1 MTYSIETQR
10 ELLQP
15 SWIEYLSYSSMKELR
30 NNELLFFKKYINYE
44 FDNNIRL
51 STIIGKCCHHALE
64 LFYTDIEE
72 NKALYHSD
80 FDFLFE
86 KVSKFAKDYAF
97 EEYLQKYQKP
107 PHFWNSQ
114 AMISFGGYDDL
125 RKQVDEYKA
134 LLDEVKGIDD
144 TSLFD
149 DKKKEVKDMETAIKK
164 TIEKHKKKD
173 EKLDNFINWW
183 KEWSIEKIMTGI
195 EWGLKN
201 WFSQVYPKIIDWKL
215 IGTEYNRTLP
225 VTDMEWKELVLPL
238 KVIIDVLF
246 ETPEGDIVIVDWKFK
261 SQLKSDEYEFSPEY
275 DMQWSTYFY
284 GVVAWL
290 DQVPTK
296 ALFIE
301 VKPSQQKAPYFKQPE
316 LRDMCDENG
325 IDRATGNNGKY
336 MTNDMM
342 TAELIAQGVLEL
354 APIVNEYTVDFQKRH
369 YVLDMW
375 QVFYNQ
381 TIKRLM
387 ELLVENDEFVP
398 NIFDG
403 NFGGW
408 VIAYQEW
415 MQEYTQKDVIK
426 VFDPNDVVDL

>member
-1 MTYSIETQR
+1 MTNIEIQR
-10 ELLQP
+10 ELLQW

-44 FDNNIRL
+44 YDNKIWL
-51 STIIGKCCHHALE
+51 STAIGKCCHHALE
-64 LFYTDIEE
+64 LFYTDIET
-72 NKALYHSD
+72 NKPLYHSD
-80 FDFLFE
+80 FPFLLE
-86 KVSKFAKDYAF
+86 KVTKFAKDYAK
-97 EEYLQKYQKP
+97 EEYLQKNQKP
-107 PHFWNSQ
+107 WHFWNTQS
-114 AMISFGGYDDL
+114 MLEFGGYDDL
-125 RKQVDEYKA
+125 RKQVDQYKA

-144 TSLFD
+144 TSLFE
-149 DKKKEVKDMETAIKK
+149 DKKLEVAEMETNIKK

-173 EKLDNFINWW
+173 EKLDDFINWW

-215 IGTEYNRTLP
+215 LGTEYNRTLP
-225 VTDMEWKELVLPL
+225 VQDIEWNDLVLPL

-261 SQLKSDEYEFSPEY
+261 GTLMSDEYEFSPEY
-275 DMQWSTYFY
+275 DMQWATYFHW
-284 GVVAWL
+284 VVAWL
-290 DQVPTK
+290 EQVPTK

-301 VKPSQQKAPYFKQPE
+301 VKPSEQKAPYYKQPE
-316 LRDMCDENG
+316 LRDMCDEHW
-325 IDRATGNNGKY
+325 IDWATGNNGKY

-342 TAELIAQGVLEL
+342 TAELIKQWKLEL
-354 APIVNEYTVDFQKRH
+354 APVINEYTVDFQKRY
-369 YVLDMW
+369 YVLEMW
-375 QVFYNQ
+375 QKFYNQ

-387 ELLVENDEFVP
+387 ELLVENDEFIP

-403 NFGGW
+403 SFGGG

-415 MQEYTQKDVIK
+415 MQEYTQRDVIK
-426 VFDPNDVVDL
+426 TFDVNDVVDL